1 MKQQKIN
8 LKRFFLC
15 FDLIVFSHLKYIQTQ
30 STDTDPELN
39 KVVAGSGSHS
49 KPFRIHNSLQK
60 SQYLVVVVTLTTVDY
75 KCVHFIIID
84 LDRIFFIKQ
93 FSKIM
98 KHI

>member
-1 MKQQKIN
+1 MK
-8 LKRFFLC
+8 
-15 FDLIVFSHLKYIQTQ
+15 
-30 STDTDPELN
+30 
-39 KVVAGSGSHS
+39 
-49 KPFRIHNSLQK
+49 IHNSLQK